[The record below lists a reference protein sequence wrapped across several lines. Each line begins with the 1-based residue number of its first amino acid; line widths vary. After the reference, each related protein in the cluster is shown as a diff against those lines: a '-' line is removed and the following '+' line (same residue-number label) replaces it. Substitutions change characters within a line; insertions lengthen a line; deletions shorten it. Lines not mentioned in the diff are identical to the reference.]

1 MRGISRILFNMY
13 TLETLAT
20 LLRILENH
28 HDDSTPTPLLCAELK
43 QGIRIRKKK
52 RWEIFFQRQ
61 QWRKN
66 EKLDF
71 FLVDI
76 TCSVNNF
83 FSESFLK
90 KKKEK
95 HT

>member
-13 TLETLAT
+13 TLETLVT
-20 LLRILENH
+20 LLRILENRH
-28 HDDSTPTPLLCAELK
+28 TDPCAELK